1 MEKTFCDSIIML
13 RFSEIKLAKEDFQLK
28 ERTILSI

>member
-13 RFSEIKLAKEDFQLK
+13 RFTETRSKRKFTEAKEDF
-28 ERTILSI
+28 